1 MWWGSPLPRSCSP
14 RSVELLP
21 LGRPPPGFREALPVS
36 LRLLVVEGGS
46 SGRYTGGGME
56 RVSLTPP
63 GEKRE
68 RGAKARLYVRWMPH
82 LGAEAV
88 ALYELLR
95 LLPDVGEDAVELT
108 ELAELLRST
117 PESVETSLRV
127 LVEHGFA
134 LERGGWFEVLEH
146 PPVACGTRR
155 NVASGEEPVGEDG
168 AVQEGPVVRDIQ
180 VMRAEPEGVS
190 PDDYFRYM
198 GTLPAPHILEF
209 LNGYTERDGVETA
222 AVIEALKIAS
232 ERDAR
237 RVGYVRSILER
248 WVERGV
254 KTVADVERFEQDRK
268 LRLVAESGAVRGG
281 ALKLRGEVSD
291 GADRGSA
298 ARRREGYEWLFGE

>member
-1 MWWGSPLPRSCSP
+1 
-14 RSVELLP
+14 
-21 LGRPPPGFREALPVS
+21 
-36 LRLLVVEGGS
+36 
-46 SGRYTGGGME
+46 ME
-56 RVSLTPP
+56 QVQLTPP

-95 LLPDVGEDAVELT
+95 VLPDVGQDSVEVE

-117 PESVETSLRV
+117 PGGVEDSLGA
-127 LVEHGFA
+127 LIEHGFA
-134 LERGGWFEVLEH
+134 VERDEWVEVLEH
-146 PPVACGTRR
+146 PPVARKAT
-155 NVASGEEPVGEDG
+155 EDG
-168 AVQEGPVVRDIQ
+168 QSSAPVREIEV
-180 VMRAEPEGVS
+180 VRAEPEGVS
-190 PDDYFRYM
+190 PDDYFRFM

-209 LNGYTERDGVETA
+209 LNGYCQRDGLEP
-222 AVIEALKIAS
+222 AVVLEALKIAS

-254 KTVADVERFEQDRK
+254 KTVKDVERFEKDRR
-268 LRLVAESGAVRGG
+268 LRLVEESGLSGLKGG
-281 ALKLRGEVSD
+281 ALKVREGVRD
-291 GADRGSA
+291 GADQGSA

>member
-1 MWWGSPLPRSCSP
+1 
-14 RSVELLP
+14 
-21 LGRPPPGFREALPVS
+21 
-36 LRLLVVEGGS
+36 
-46 SGRYTGGGME
+46 ME
-56 RVSLTPP
+56 RVRLTPP

-68 RGAKARLYVRWMPH
+68 RGAKARLYIRWMPH
-82 LGAEAV
+82 LGAEPV

-95 LLPDVGEDAVELT
+95 LLPDVGEDAVELA

-134 LERGGWFEVLEH
+134 VERGGWFEVPEH
-146 PPVACGTRR
+146 PPVARGPQGS
-155 NVASGEEPVGEDG
+155 AADG
-168 AVQEGPVVRDIQ
+168 ASAGDDGVSQGPVVRDIE
-180 VMRAEPEGVS
+180 VLRAEPEGVS